1 MMPRI
6 DRARDLA
13 HAPDHDLASDLDRA
27 HALASA
33 LAWSL
38 GADLG

>member
-6 DRARDLA
+6 DLARD
-13 HAPDHDLASDLDRA
+13 HDLDRA
-27 HALASA
+27 HPLASA